1 MADKQLIFDTE
12 ARESLMRGVNQL
24 GRVVGL
30 TLGPSGRNVLL
41 SRVWSLPVVCSDGVT
56 IAKEIELPDAYE
68 NMGAQLV
75 KEAAAKTND
84 SVGDGTTTSVVLTQT
99 IVRHGFMN
107 VAAGANGLSLKSGID
122 KAVAAVLSELAAMS
136 VPVED
141 QQQIRR
147 VAALS
152 AHEEALASLIAEA
165 MDKVG
170 REGVI
175 TIEESKTLTDELE
188 VVEGMR
194 LDRGYLSPH
203 FVTNADRMEVDLEEP
218 LFLLTDQKVSST
230 NDIVP
235 TLEKVAQ
242 AGRRPLVIIAEDVDG
257 EALATLVVNKLRGT
271 LNCVA
276 IKAPGFGDRRKAL
289 LEDMAILTGGT
300 VISNDTGLRLD
311 SVDISHLGSARRL
324 LALKDEST
332 IIEGR
337 SPEETLHSRIEQ
349 IRVQIA
355 DTTSDYDREK
365 LQERLASLAGGVA
378 VIKVGAATEPELNE
392 RKARAEDAL
401 SATRAAVEE
410 GIVPGGGVALVRT
423 EHILDDLEKTLSGEV
438 ALGVRLI
445 KQALSA
451 PLMLIVENSGY
462 PGQVVLDRVRSG
474 EGDWGFDAEVGEY
487 THLMQRGI
495 IDPAKVVRSAL
506 QNAGSIAGMMLTTQ
520 AVVTEI
526 PKFVPLPAD
535 IQDFMHD

>member
-203 FVTNADRMEVDLEEP
+203 FVNNADRMEVDLEEP

>member
-1 MADKQLIFDTE
+1 MADKQLIFDTA
-12 ARESLMRGVNQL
+12 ARQSLMRGVDKL
-24 GRVVGL
+24 GRVVGV

-56 IAKEIELPDAYE
+56 IAKEVELPDPYE

-84 SVGDGTTTSVVLTQT
+84 SVGDGTTTAVVLTQS
-99 IVRHGFMN
+99 IVRKGFMN
-107 VAAGANGLSLKSGID
+107 VAAGANGLSLKSGIA
-122 KAVAAVLSELAAMS
+122 KAVAAVVSELAAMS

-141 QQQIRR
+141 QEQIRR
-147 VAALS
+147 VAALA
-152 AHEEALASLIAEA
+152 AHEEALADLIAEA

-175 TIEESKTLTDELE
+175 TVEESKTLTDELE
-188 VVEGMR
+188 LVEGMR

-203 FVTNADRMEVDLEEP
+203 FVTNADRMETDLEEP

-235 TLEKVAQ
+235 TLEKVTR
-242 AGRRPLVIIAEDVDG
+242 AGGRPLVIAEDVDG

-300 VISNDTGLRLD
+300 VISNDTGLRLE
-311 SVDISHLGSARRL
+311 SVEISHLGSARRL
-324 LALKDEST
+324 LAMKDEST

-337 SPEETLHSRIEQ
+337 GAEEILHGRIEQ
-349 IRVQIA
+349 IRVQIE

-410 GIVPGGGVALVRT
+410 GIVPGGGVALVRA
-423 EHILDDLEKTLSGEV
+423 EQVVQDLEKTLSGEE
-438 ALGVRLI
+438 ALGVRI
-445 KQALSA
+445 TKDALSA
-451 PLMLIVENSGY
+451 PLMLIAENSGH
-462 PGQVVLDRVRSG
+462 PGQVVLDRVRSA

-487 THLMQRGI
+487 THLIQRGI

-506 QNAGSIAGMMLTTQ
+506 QNAGSIAGMMLTTD

-526 PKFVPLPAD
+526 PKHVPLPAD
-535 IQDFMHD
+535 VQDFMHD

>member
-1 MADKQLIFDTE
+1 MAEKQLKFDDD
-12 ARESLMRGVNQL
+12 ARASLMRGVDKL
-24 GRVVGL
+24 GRLVGV

-41 SRVWSLPVVCSDGVT
+41 SRVWALPVVCSDGVT
-56 IAKEIELPDAYE
+56 IAKEVELPDAYE

-84 SVGDGTTTSVVLTQT
+84 VVGDGTTTSVVLAQS
-99 IVRHGFMN
+99 IVQRGFKN
-107 VAAGANGLSLKSGID
+107 IAAGASGQSLRTGIN
-122 KAVAAVLSELAAMS
+122 KAVASVIEEISRMS
-136 VPVED
+136 ITVQD
-141 QQQIRR
+141 QEQVRR

-152 AHEEALASLIAEA
+152 AHEEALAGMIAEA

-175 TIEESKTLTDELE
+175 TVEESKTLNDEIN

-194 LDRGYLSPH
+194 LDRGYLSPY
-203 FVTNADRMEVDLEEP
+203 FVTDSERMEVSLDEP
-218 LFLLTDQKVSST
+218 LFLITDRKLSST

-235 TLEKVAQ
+235 TLEMVAQ
-242 AGRRPLVIIAEDVDG
+242 AGRRPLVVIAEDVDG
-257 EALATLVVNKLRGT
+257 EALATLVVNKMRGM
-271 LNCVA
+271 LDCVA

-300 VISNDTGLRLD
+300 VISGDTGLSLD
-311 SVDISHLGSARRL
+311 SVEISHLGSARRL
-324 LALKDEST
+324 LALKDETT
-332 IIEGR
+332 IVEGR
-337 SPEETLHSRIEQ
+337 GPEDVLQSRIEQ
-349 IRVQIA
+349 LRVQIE

-392 RKARAEDAL
+392 RKSRAEDAL

-410 GIVPGGGVALVRT
+410 GIVPGGGVTLVRA
-423 EHILDDLEKTLSGEV
+423 ERVIQDLESSLSGEE
-438 ALGVRLI
+438 ALGARLVRD
-445 KQALSA
+445 ALSA
-451 PLMLIVENSGY
+451 PLTLIAENAGH
-462 PGQVVLDRVRSG
+462 PGEVVLEHVRQG
-474 EGDWGFDAEVGEY
+474 EGDWGFDAEAGEY
-487 THLMQRGI
+487 ANLMQRGI

-506 QNAGSIAGMMLTTQ
+506 QNAGSIAGMMLTTD

-526 PKFVPLPAD
+526 PKHEPLPAD

>member
-1 MADKQLIFDTE
+1 MAGKQLIFDE
-12 ARESLMRGVNQL
+12 AARASLMRGVNEL
-24 GRVVGL
+24 GRVVGV

-41 SRVWSLPVVCSDGVT
+41 SRVWALPVVCSDGVT
-56 IAKEIELPDAYE
+56 IAKEVELPDAYE

-84 SVGDGTTTSVVLTQT
+84 SVGDGTTTSVVLTQA
-99 IVRHGFMN
+99 IVRTGFRN

-122 KAVAAVLSELAAMS
+122 KAVAAVLAEVAEMS

-141 QQQIRR
+141 QQQIHR
-147 VAALS
+147 VAALA

-175 TIEESKTLTDELE
+175 TVEESKTLNDELE

-218 LFLLTDQKVSST
+218 LFLVTDQKVSST

-235 TLEKVAQ
+235 TLEKVTR
-242 AGRRPLVIIAEDVDG
+242 AGGRPLVIIAEDVDG

-289 LEDMAILTGGT
+289 LEDVAILTGGT

-311 SVDISHLGSARRL
+311 SVEISHLGSARRL
-324 LALKDEST
+324 LTLKDEST
-332 IIEGR
+332 IVEGR
-337 SPEETLHSRIEQ
+337 GPEEALRGRIEQ

-365 LQERLASLAGGVA
+365 LQERLASLAGGIA

-410 GIVPGGGVALVRT
+410 GIVPGGGVALVRA
-423 EHILDDLEKTLSGEV
+423 EHVLEDLEKTLSGEV
-438 ALGVRLI
+438 ALGVRI
-445 KQALSA
+445 VKGALST
-451 PLMLIVENSGY
+451 PLMLIAENSGH
-462 PGQVVLDRVRSG
+462 PGQVVLDRVQSG

-506 QNAGSIAGMMLTTQ
+506 QNAGSIAGMMLTTD

-526 PKFVPLPAD
+526 PKHVPLPAD